1 MRRSFAGPIQTDI
14 ALCERLFHRPV
25 DVPPG
30 VSFDDEYVDR
40 FRKSSRDQPKEW
52 ILTELHPLLVPPIEE
67 QYVKET
73 SILANTVEVH
83 SKEWLN
89 VDSIYGPCPLPD
101 KARGLKWSVFSD
113 SQRQKLKYHP
123 EETSPFTARE
133 DMLFPYLTTQVECG
147 RRA

>member
-52 ILTELHPLLVPPIEE
+52 ILTESHPLLVLPIEE

-89 VDSIYGPCPLPD
+89 VDSIYGPCP
-101 KARGLKWSVFSD
+101 
-113 SQRQKLKYHP
+113 
-123 EETSPFTARE
+123 FT
-133 DMLFPYLTTQVECG
+133 G
-147 RRA
+147 

>member
-40 FRKSSRDQPKEW
+40 FRKSSRDQ
-52 ILTELHPLLVPPIEE
+52 

-89 VDSIYGPCPLPD
+89 VDSIYGPCP
-101 KARGLKWSVFSD
+101 
-113 SQRQKLKYHP
+113 
-123 EETSPFTARE
+123 FT
-133 DMLFPYLTTQVECG
+133 G
-147 RRA
+147 